1 MWHKWFDGA
10 WSDWEDLGGELASAP
25 AVAARGPNR
34 LDCFV
39 QGTDNQLWRKS
50 FTGSVW
56 TEWEALGGIITEAPA
71 AVARGLKR
79 IDCLV
84 RGAENNLWQ
93 KSWGRIRF
101 RSTIVRTWAAL
112 STVAVCLILNRKQD
126 PMTRLP
132 HLLVLQW
139 LEGSRRVLCDAC
151 RSYRH

>member
-10 WSDWEDLGGELASAP
+10 WSDWEDLGAELASAP

-56 TEWEALGGIITEAPA
+56 TEWEALGGTITEAPA

-93 KSWGRIRF
+93 KSWGP
-101 RSTIVRTWAAL
+101 
-112 STVAVCLILNRKQD
+112 D
-126 PMTRLP
+126 PIP
-132 HLLVLQW
+132 INDSPDVGGPVNGGGVLDP
-139 LEGSRRVLCDAC
+139 EP
-151 RSYRH
+151 